1 MDLQQTL
8 NLAGNGD
15 AAAEQQLTETVY
27 AELQQIAQARM
38 RGERMGH
45 TLQPTAL
52 VHEAVVRLCAGQ
64 ELKAANRQHLI
75 ALSSRAMQRVLV
87 DHARRRGAEVRG
99 GGRKRIPL
107 EDIHPAAPSTHEWS
121 AELATSLEAL
131 GRVDARKAQVAQM
144 RIMGGMAM
152 LEIAAVLGMS
162 INTIDRDWQ
171 VAKQW
176 LLQALALESS
186 EPSES

>member
-1 MDLQQTL
+1 MICNT
-8 NLAGNGD
+8 
-15 AAAEQQLTETVY
+15 Y
-27 AELQQIAQARM
+27 
-38 RGERMGH
+38 
-45 TLQPTAL
+45 
-52 VHEAVVRLCAGQ
+52 VVR
-64 ELKAANRQHLI
+64 NF
-75 ALSSRAMQRVLV
+75 
-87 DHARRRGAEVRG
+87 
-99 GGRKRIPL
+99 IPV
-107 EDIHPAAPSTHEWS
+107 P
-121 AELATSLEAL
+121 ELATSLEAL